1 MIQIQDVRFEK
12 YSKIM
17 KNLFDQSN
25 KNEDL
30 IYFDLKIRLKLENI
44 EIRKTLNG

>member
-1 MIQIQDVRFEK
+1 
-12 YSKIM
+12 M